1 MYCLLEKQH
10 IISPVALINY
20 AHCFKINSI
29 DTIINIFLLYQV
41 SFMEEFF
48 EVAEYL
54 FQYD

>member
-10 IISPVALINY
+10 IISPLAPINY
-20 AHCFKINSI
+20 AHCFKINSM
-29 DTIINIFLLYQV
+29 DTIINILLLYQV

-54 FQYD
+54 F

>member
-20 AHCFKINSI
+20 ARCFNVNSI

-48 EVAEYL
+48 QVAEYL
-54 FQYD
+54 F